1 MIKIPTSNPGKGFSL
16 AKTASTNDPYQNY
29 EKSVVNDDAIWEAL
43 TTEAGRQAL
52 GAQMAVPIREQ
63 LDFVGTAR
71 KFFEIDVLAQGQ
83 IAR

>member
-1 MIKIPTSNPGKGFSL
+1 MKIRVT
-16 AKTASTNDPYQNY
+16 
-29 EKSVVNDDAIWEAL
+29 IW
-43 TTEAGRQAL
+43 
-52 GAQMAVPIREQ
+52 AVPIREQ